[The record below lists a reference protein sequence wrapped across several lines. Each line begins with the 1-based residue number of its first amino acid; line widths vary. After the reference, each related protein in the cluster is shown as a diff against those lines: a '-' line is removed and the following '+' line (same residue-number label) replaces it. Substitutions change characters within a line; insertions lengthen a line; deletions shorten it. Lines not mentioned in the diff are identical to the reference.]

1 MFFLTYLSR
10 ELRRRSRQAIFIAL
24 GLAIGVG
31 LVITVIAAAA
41 GVRNA
46 QAGVL
51 KGLYGVGTDITATG
65 KARTPVGGGSAP
77 NGSASNGSASNGSAS
92 NGGTRILMGPN
103 GAEICQNG
111 TCRSLKDGYTID
123 TLISDLYQPLHAEA
137 AAKVRGLRGVAAAA
151 GGLVLTDNQTTISQA
166 PSAPTSFT
174 VDGSDISQPKL
185 GPLSNAVLATGRT
198 FTAADSDENVALV
211 DSGYAASRGLRIG
224 ATITVG
230 GTKFT
235 IVGLVTQPQGSNP
248 PDVYLPLA
256 RAQALGTDGPGGS
269 TLKGDVNTI
278 YVTAASAASIPALQ
292 AEIATAL
299 PGATVTTPSSL
310 ASEVTGSLTS
320 TAKLADDLGRW
331 LSVLVLIAAFAVAVL
346 LTMAAVSRRV
356 AEFGTLKALGWRGR
370 RIIAQVM
377 GESVAVGV
385 VGAAVG
391 VGFGFAGAAII
402 DAIAPTLSATLTQ
415 TSGLRIMTPNGP
427 LSNDTPHTVTIPL
440 SATVSAAA
448 IVIAILLALAGAL
461 LAGSFGSWRISRLRP
476 AAALAKVG

>member
-24 GLAIGVG
+24 GLAVGVG
-31 LVITVIAAAA
+31 LVITVTAAAA
-41 GVRNA
+41 GVKNA

-65 KARTPVGGGSAP
+65 KARTPSTGGPSG
-77 NGSASNGSASNGSAS
+77 S
-92 NGGTRILMGPN
+92 NGGSRILIGPG
-103 GAEICQNG
+103 GAQICQNG
-111 TCRSLKDGYTID
+111 KCRSLKDGYTVD
-123 TLISDLYQPLHAEA
+123 NLVSDLYLPLAVSSV
-137 AAKVRGLRGVAAAA
+137 AKVRRLPGVAAAA
-151 GGLVLTDNQTTISQA
+151 GGLVLTDNQATISQA

-174 VDGSDISQPKL
+174 VDGTDISQPKL
-185 GPLSNAVLATGRT
+185 GPLSNAVLTKGRMFATS
-198 FTAADSDENVALV
+198 DSDRDVAIV
-211 DSGYAASRGLRIG
+211 DSGYAASRGLS
-224 ATITVG
+224 VG
-230 GTKFT
+230 GVMKVAGTSVT

-256 RAQALGTDGPGGS
+256 RAQALGTNGPAGAA
-269 TLKGDVNTI
+269 LKGDVNTI
-278 YVTAASAASIPALQ
+278 YVTATSAASTSAL
-292 AEIATAL
+292 ASEIATAL

-320 TAKLADDLGRW
+320 TAKLADDLGKW

-370 RIIAQVM
+370 RIVAQVM
-377 GESVAVGV
+377 GESVAVGLLG
-385 VGAAVG
+385 GAIG
-391 VGFGFAGAAII
+391 VGLGFAGAAII
-402 DAIAPTLSATLTQ
+402 GAIAPTLSATLTQ

-427 LSNDTPHTVTIPL
+427 LSSDTPHTVTIPL

-448 IVIAILLALAGAL
+448 IGIAILLALAGAL